1 MKLKDLSN
9 DLLKQT
15 DERVKRKLDILA
27 STNPRYK
34 TLDDGDKKIILDL
47 LDKYQ
52 ERMRKGIEI
61 TDRMIKEDRL
71 KLYGNRLSMG
81 LTEVDLDQIY
91 DLLESF
97 KN

>member
-1 MKLKDLSN
+1 MRLEDLSN

-15 DERVKRKLDILA
+15 DERIERKLSILA

-34 TLDDGDKKIILDL
+34 TLDEGDKKVILDL
-47 LDKYQ
+47 IDKYK
-52 ERMRKGIEI
+52 ERMRKGIDI
-61 TDRMIKEDRL
+61 TERMIREDRQ
-71 KLYGNRLSMG
+71 KLYSNRFSIG

-97 KN
+97 KQ

>member
-1 MKLKDLSN
+1 MNLQDLSN

-15 DERVKRKLDILA
+15 DERIERKLDILV

-47 LDKYQ
+47 IDKYK
-52 ERMRKGIEI
+52 ERMHDGIEI
-61 TDRMIKEDRL
+61 TDRMIREDRL
-71 KLYGNRLSMG
+71 KLYSSRLSMG

-97 KN
+97 KS